1 METHVKNLEGNLP
14 AYRYTKNN
22 TGSWKS
28 ETEKTML
35 YGIVDEDW
43 DVITLQQQSAN
54 SGIASSFEP
63 NLTKLIDYVQQ
74 NKTNPSCEI
83 YWHMTWAYQ
92 EGYAGLSA
100 FGNDQMTMYER
111 ISQNVQEIVL
121 PKEDIESIIPV
132 GTAVQNARTSHL
144 GDTLNRDGIHLTLD
158 LGRYLAGLVWVKK
171 LTNRSIDN
179 IDYVPANYAASFGG
193 DVLPLLKEAANNA
206 VREPFAVTNSS
217 FTK

>member
-1 METHVKNLEGNLP
+1 M
-14 AYRYTKNN
+14 
-22 TGSWKS
+22 
-28 ETEKTML
+28 
-35 YGIVDEDW
+35 
-43 DVITLQQQSAN
+43 
-54 SGIASSFEP
+54 
-63 NLTKLIDYVQQ
+63 QQ

-158 LGRYLAGLVWVKK
+158 LGRYLAGLVWVKT

-217 FTK
+217 YTK